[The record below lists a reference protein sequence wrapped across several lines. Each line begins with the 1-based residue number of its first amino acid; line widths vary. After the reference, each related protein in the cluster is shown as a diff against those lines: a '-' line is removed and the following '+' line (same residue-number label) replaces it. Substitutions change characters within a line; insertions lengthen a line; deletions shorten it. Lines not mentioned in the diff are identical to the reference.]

1 MNEHEIPRDAESRVA
16 DEEIAALVERAFHY
30 RGDVTLQVAGGDS
43 LTGYLYN
50 RTARGA
56 DPFAQLFETGSGR
69 DIAVPYRS
77 ITGVVFSGRDA
88 AAAAVERF
96 NASQSLGGK
105 PARDEPAERRSQG
118 E

>member
-1 MNEHEIPRDAESRVA
+1 MSEQRTPRDTPRQGAGG
-16 DEEIAALVERAFHY
+16 EIAALVDRAFHY

-50 RTARGA
+50 RNPRVA
-56 DPFAQLFETGSGR
+56 DPFAQIFETGSGR

-105 PARDEPAERRSQG
+105 PARDEPAARRSQG

>member
-1 MNEHEIPRDAESRVA
+1 MNEHEIPRDAENRVA

-50 RTARGA
+50 RSAHTAE
-56 DPFAQLFETGSGR
+56 PFAQLFETGSGR
-69 DIAVPYRS
+69 DVAVPYRS

-88 AAAAVERF
+88 AASAVMRF
-96 NASQSLGGK
+96 KASQERGE
-105 PARDEPAERRSQG
+105 EPAPDDGQAFGMRG